1 MYRPIIVCEEMHGAV
16 YFSYKGQIFSG
27 KDLFLTRIAF
37 FFSLGEKKSE
47 KIFKKGTS
55 GAKWRRR

>member
-1 MYRPIIVCEEMHGAV
+1 MHGAV

-37 FFSLGEKKSE
+37 FLFVGRKKKVKRFSRKEQVELNGEE
-47 KIFKKGTS
+47 GDMC
-55 GAKWRRR
+55 